1 VRATGLRAMRQR
13 HQLTQRTLARE
24 LGVMQNY
31 ISALEGGTRRPGPRL
46 RSQLLQRFGCDFE
59 ELFEV
64 VMVDPATHQER
75 RLRLDP
81 SPDRGGG

>member
-1 VRATGLRAMRQR
+1 MRATGLRAMRQR
-13 HQLTQRTLARE
+13 HQLTQRALARE

-64 VMVDPATHQER
+64 VMVDPATRQER
-75 RLRLDP
+75 RLRPDP
-81 SPDRGGG
+81 APDRGAG